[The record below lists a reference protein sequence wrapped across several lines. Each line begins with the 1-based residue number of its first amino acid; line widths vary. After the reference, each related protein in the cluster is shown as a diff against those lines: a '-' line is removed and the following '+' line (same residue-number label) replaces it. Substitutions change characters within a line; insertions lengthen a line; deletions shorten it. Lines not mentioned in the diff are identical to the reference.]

1 MSGSGQKRLFLKNF
15 SVPVEA
21 AAIPRGTAG
30 APTVPEGKAAP
41 GAAFPLSLVDLL
53 NDRVFAR
60 LDHICPVVALDI
72 AIVAQ
77 PRRFPIDRFGE
88 GTDLHGLRQA
98 LPDPDPG
105 SVLLPV
111 VRYSTR
117 EHRACLR

>member
-15 SVPVEA
+15 SVPVE
-21 AAIPRGTAG
+21 RRT
-30 APTVPEGKAAP
+30 P
-41 GAAFPLSLVDLL
+41 GAAFRLSLVDPF
-53 NDRVFAR
+53 NDRPYAR
-60 LDHICPVVALDI
+60 LDQICPVVALYV
-72 AIVAQ
+72 AIVTQ
-77 PRRFPIDRFGE
+77 PRRFLIDRLGE